1 MCAGRALISSI
12 RLSECLYVMLVI
24 GAVCALA
31 YCLRWQRGM
40 GRRVTLTFVLLL
52 DVCVAQAHQAHL
64 EAQNP
69 HFAVP
74 SAGGGDTE

>member
-1 MCAGRALISSI
+1 
-12 RLSECLYVMLVI
+12 
-24 GAVCALA
+24 
-31 YCLRWQRGM
+31 M

-74 SAGGGDTE
+74 SAGDGGGDGVRRNLEDELI